1 MLIETILNA
10 LQRVFFGLFDAVN
23 LPPLPEEIVNALHWV
38 SEILGYAQNLI
49 SLFLPWKIVTIGL
62 PIVLAV
68 EAFCMLYQL
77 VMWVI
82 KEIPMASMN

>member
-1 MLIETILNA
+1 MRFSVYFLACLMR
-10 LQRVFFGLFDAVN
+10 LN

-82 KEIPMASMN
+82 RKIPMASMN